1 MARTMSVTFVIM
13 AGGGG
18 KRLRPLVC
26 AKRPKV
32 CLSLDGTRSLLQATI
47 ERLRL
52 VWPKAHWLIVTTQ
65 GQADI
70 VRRHLPG
77 SLRRALLV
85 EPQIKNTAACLTLA
99 AATVAARD
107 PRRVMVVVPADHWVG
122 GAVAYRRSVRAA
134 IRAAVQQ
141 DAIAMI
147 GIRPTHA
154 HTGLGYLCAGAPLRG
169 VNGPRLFRLA
179 AFVEKPSRAV
189 AARLLKQPR
198 TYWNNGTFV
207 ATADK
212 FLEALTVWLPD
223 HTQRLVPLA
232 TALQTARGV
241 AHPRLTVR
249 AQTAYRG
256 LKPVSFD
263 HGVMDH
269 LQEGIVV
276 EGLFAWS
283 DVGSVEVWAKLSR
296 GALKDPQLTR
306 AREGDARAGS

>member
-1 MARTMSVTFVIM
+1 M
-13 AGGGG
+13 AGGRG
-18 KRLRPLVC
+18 KRLRPLVS
-26 AKRPKV
+26 ARRPKV

-47 ERLRL
+47 ERLGP

-70 VRRHLPG
+70 IRRDLPA

-107 PRRVMVVVPADHWVG
+107 PHRVMVVVPADHWVG
-122 GAVAYRRSVRAA
+122 DAAAYRRSLRAA
-134 IRAAVQQ
+134 IRAAVRE

-147 GIRPTHA
+147 GIRPTHVQA
-154 HTGLGYLCAGAPLRG
+154 GLGYLCAGSPLRG
-169 VNGPRLFRLA
+169 FNRSRVFRLA
-179 AFVEKPSRAV
+179 SFVEKPPRAV
-189 AARLLKQPR
+189 AARLSKQPR

-212 FLEALTVWLPD
+212 FLEVLTVWLPD
-223 HTQRLVPLA
+223 HTRRLVPLA
-232 TALQTARGV
+232 AAWREARRSQS
-241 AHPRLTVR
+241 PRVTGR
-249 AQTAYRG
+249 AQAAYRG

-269 LQEGIVV
+269 LQQGIVV

-283 DVGSVEVWAKLSR
+283 DVGSVKAWAKL
-296 GALKDPQLTR
+296 
-306 AREGDARAGS
+306 ARKGDARTGS